1 MAKVTQRVVVL
12 REDYERKPVKGH
24 STRASRT
31 QPNQGLTIRDILER
45 FTKRLPVDVKM
56 YEPVYLN
63 QTEHDLEKLNR
74 MDFDDKIRFGE
85 QLVAEK
91 KAKAQEAVDA
101 SEALREQR
109 EREEKEADEATK
121 KPEPSKGS
129 IVNP

>member
-1 MAKVTQRVVVL
+1 MAKTTQRVVVL

-24 STRASRT
+24 LARASRT

-56 YEPVYLN
+56 YDPVYLD

-91 KAKAQEAVDA
+91 EAKAQEAWDA

-109 EREEKEADEATK
+109 EREAKEAEQAK
-121 KPEPSKGS
+121 KAEPPKGS